1 MAAEWPGRGGG
12 SGVVVNRAVVLRGG
26 ERRRCSPDTAEEVEG
41 GRLLSDQAAKKVQGP
56 QVVRIGGVNITG
68 GNTRQDGEA
77 RDLTRRRMIMST
89 HRPEGSKGL
98 FATEN
103 DRFRQTRYLVP
114 G

>member
-1 MAAEWPGRGGG
+1 MAGK
-12 SGVVVNRAVVLRGG
+12 GVGAAALRTALS
-26 ERRRCSPDTAEEVEG
+26 CSEVESVGIARRIQRRKLKG

-56 QVVRIGGVNITG
+56 QVVRIGGVSITG
-68 GNTRQDGEA
+68 RNTRQDGEA

-98 FATEN
+98 FAAEN